1 VAGVVDAAVAPAE
14 QPRRSAQSA
23 PPVLGAGAIALAH
36 AVNDSYAYILPP
48 LLPVLLTQSGITLG
62 MGASL
67 VSLQLLVS
75 SVLQPL
81 IGHWADQTGGGRWM
95 SWSGVL
101 LSGLGAA
108 ALGSAPGFAGLGLAM
123 MITGA
128 GTALFH
134 PVSAALVAQ
143 AAPPAQRGFWMSAY
157 ISAGNLGLG
166 LGPLLVGLVLIQA
179 GAGGVGGGASA
190 GGVGGAVGA
199 VGAAAGSGV
208 GGMVGAGGAA
218 GGGGLGGVGGAVGA
232 GGGGGATGLGNTWIL
247 FLPAAIAAALV
258 WRLAPAR
265 PGRRGATTSPV
276 VALFRQHWRLLGVL
290 VSVVAVRSWA
300 STSLSTFL
308 PVLATRHGAAPAQA
322 AGLLTVFLISGGI
335 GGLVGGAA
343 ADRLGR
349 DRVVVGS
356 LLLSVPFGVYLGTVG
371 WFDLTV
377 WLAAAAVGFFLNG
390 SWVSLTVRAQE
401 SIPGSIAMMSGLM
414 LGLSI
419 GLGGLAVTPIGIL
432 ADQLGLGTVLTGV
445 ACLPLVAALMMRFL
459 PRTQRG

>member
-1 VAGVVDAAVAPAE
+1 VAGVVDTAVAPAE
-14 QPRRSAQSA
+14 QPRRPAHLAHSA
-23 PPVLGAGAIALAH
+23 PPVLGAGATAFAH

-48 LLPVLLTQSGITLG
+48 LLPVLLSQAGITLG

-108 ALGSAPGFAGLGLAM
+108 ALGYAPGFAGLGLAM

-179 GAGGVGGGASA
+179 GATGGGFGSAAGAAASA
-190 GGVGGAVGA
+190 GGGFGGAAGFGGAVGA
-199 VGAAAGSGV
+199 NGAR
-208 GGMVGAGGAA
+208 
-218 GGGGLGGVGGAVGA
+218 GLGS
-232 GGGGGATGLGNTWIL
+232 TWIL

-265 PGRRGATTSPV
+265 PGRRGATSSPV
-276 VALFRQHWRLLGVL
+276 AALFRQHWRLLVVL

-308 PVLATRHGAAPAQA
+308 PVLATRHGAEPAQA
-322 AGLLTVFLISGGI
+322 AEVLTVFLISGGI

-349 DRVVVGS
+349 DRVVIGS
-356 LLLSVPFGVYLGTVG
+356 LLLSVPFGVYLGVVG

-432 ADQLGLGTVLTGV
+432 AEQVGLGTVLTGV
-445 ACLPLVAALMMRFL
+445 ACLPLLAALMMRFL
-459 PRTQRG
+459 PRAARG